1 MASTKLISNIKHI
14 QADQYITISTENSE
28 PRKFLTTK
36 IKELREQHP
45 HEIILIAAS
54 FVGRRALM
62 SSLKNPSDLL
72 THEHEISKLIAQLVD
87 GKRVRTYYAIMQRN
101 VVHIIFEWVKIKHLS
116 NQEIEFIEK
125 NWHENFFNTTGRHL
139 VKQFGGSPVEN
150 LIYRIIGNSI

>member
-45 HEIILIAAS
+45 NETILIAAS

-62 SSLKNPSDLL
+62 NSVKNPSDLL
-72 THEHEISKLIAQLVD
+72 THENEISKLIAQLVN

-150 LIYRIIGNSI
+150 LIYRIIEK